1 MKIDANNTSLELND
15 IQSVSEIKDSGKGI
29 KYFYV
34 TVNDKTILFE
44 ANKMRTDLDKS
55 GITHLRTL
63 REFIITLMNSGSI
76 IAELEEYPRGPYGGA
91 VGYISFN
98 GNMDLAITI
107 RTACI
112 ENGKLTVNAGAGIVY
127 DSDPEKER
135 LETVNKAKAIQKA
148 LQLIEEQK

>member
-34 TVNDKTILFE
+34 TVNDKPILFE

-76 IAELEEYPRGPYGGA
+76 IAELEE
-91 VGYISFN
+91 
-98 GNMDLAITI
+98 
-107 RTACI
+107 RT
-112 ENGKLTVNAGAGIVY
+112 
-127 DSDPEKER
+127 
-135 LETVNKAKAIQKA
+135 LEHF
-148 LQLIEEQK
+148 